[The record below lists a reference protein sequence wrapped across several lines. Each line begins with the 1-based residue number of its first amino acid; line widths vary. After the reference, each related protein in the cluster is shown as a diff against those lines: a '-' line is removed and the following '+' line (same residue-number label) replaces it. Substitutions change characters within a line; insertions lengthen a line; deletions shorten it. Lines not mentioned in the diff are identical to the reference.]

1 MVDPRITLRR
11 WLASLKTGD
20 SMAKKETGDLAR
32 YIARVLKE
40 KGLSL
45 HDVQVMSGWKITDAY
60 VSSIIR
66 GRATNPSV
74 EKLQALA
81 LGLGVDEDEIFRVA
95 RGLTETGNRDRNSDP
110 WHSVMVLRLM
120 EQVISK
126 PGLKELLEDV
136 LELSEEDRA
145 LVLRTARSFSKSS
158 QTRIATENRSRLR
171 LSRPFRVPE

>member
-1 MVDPRITLRR
+1 MAVAGP
-11 WLASLKTGD
+11 KTGD

-95 RGLTETGNRDRNSDP
+95 RGLTGTGVRDRNADP

-126 PGLKELLEDV
+126 PGLRDLLEELLD
-136 LELSEEDRA
+136 LSEEDRA
-145 LVLRTARSFSKSS
+145 IVLRTAQSFRKSP
-158 QTRIATENRSRLR
+158 QTPIAAENRPGLR